1 MQGLER
7 LVVLLLLLQLT
18 AGQLLS
24 AEIGIHSGQYEQL
37 QSRV

>member
-24 AEIGIHSGQYEQL
+24 AEVGIHSGQHE
-37 QSRV
+37 QSRSRK